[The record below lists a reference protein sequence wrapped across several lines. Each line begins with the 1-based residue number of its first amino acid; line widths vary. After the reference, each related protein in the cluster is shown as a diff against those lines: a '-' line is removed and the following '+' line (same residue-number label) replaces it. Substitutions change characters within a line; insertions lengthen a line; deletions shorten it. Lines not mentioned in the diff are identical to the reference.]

1 MHSKKPFSTQNKKQR
16 ISTSM
21 SIREQI
27 ETKGYYRLN
36 EPNGLDLININEFRL
51 LNTEE
56 RSRDNGTKDIDP
68 QLSQRLTTFAFYLKE
83 KYIDTHWPDAVYNKF
98 IVWDG
103 VDRDNQGWHTDMFE
117 DYDIFFL
124 YYLDDTAPETGG
136 SINFKW
142 GSLTGN
148 EETASYQPE
157 AGDLFLVSNA
167 RGFWHRAESTSIT
180 RRVASFDFTTEKD

>member
-1 MHSKKPFSTQNKKQR
+1 MQ
-16 ISTSM
+16 
-21 SIREQI
+21 IRQDI
-27 ETKGYYRLN
+27 ETKGYYKLS
-36 EPNGLDLININEFRL
+36 EPEGLSLIGIDEFRL

-56 RSRDNGTKDIDP
+56 RSRDNGVKDIDP
-68 QLSQRLTTFAFYLKE
+68 KLSERLTTFAYYLKE
-83 KYIDTHWPDAVYNKF
+83 KYIDPNWPDAVYNKF

-124 YYLDDTAPETGG
+124 YYLDDTASETGG

-142 GSLTGN
+142 GSLDKN
-148 EETASYQPE
+148 EQTATYQPK

-167 RGFWHRAESTSIT
+167 RGFWHRAGSTSIT
-180 RRVASFDFTTEKD
+180 RRVASFDFNIEKD